1 VVLIFPVRSL
11 SQDQAILPGAQTGRR
26 LFAALVNM
34 AAEPRLPEAAFLD
47 FAGIQVATASCLR
60 ESVVA
65 FRDHARTTLPN
76 LYPVVANPNASVR
89 EELDFFLR
97 QRKDAMW
104 SCALDAHGV
113 AMSPELLG
121 VLDEA
126 HTSAF
131 DLVRSIGSAS
141 APDLAARS
149 DAAIGPTAWNNRLSQ
164 LAGRGLLIERKAG
177 KTKTFFPV
185 LETN

>member
-1 VVLIFPVRSL
+1 MRFPVQAL
-11 SQDQAILPGAQTGRR
+11 CQDQTILSGAQSGRR
-26 LFAALVNM
+26 LFAALVGQ
-34 AAEPRLPEAAFLD
+34 AVEPRLPEVAFLD
-47 FAGIQVATASCLR
+47 FAGIEVATASCLR

-76 LYPVVANPNASVR
+76 LYPVIANPSPSVR

-97 QRKDAMW
+97 QRKDVMW
-104 SCALDAHGV
+104 SCTLDAQGR
-113 AMSPELLG
+113 AGTPELLG

-126 HTSAF
+126 HRAAF
-131 DLVRSIGSAS
+131 DLVQSLGIAS

-149 DAAIGPTAWNNRLSQ
+149 DAAVGPTAWNNRLSQ
-164 LAGRGLLIERKAG
+164 LASRGLLIERKAG
-177 KTKTFFPV
+177 KTKTFIPV